1 MSLSGKASFK
11 DSVAIKEDFREIINP
26 FGLVEAPANGITAG
40 EATTMTIEAEALPG
54 LRVDQVG
61 SLLRPPE
68 LIECFKLHARGQ
80 TSDEQLR
87 PRKFGVRS

>member
-1 MSLSGKASFK
+1 
-11 DSVAIKEDFREIINP
+11 
-26 FGLVEAPANGITAG
+26 
-40 EATTMTIEAEALPG
+40 MTIEAEALPG